1 MNTFF
6 IDKQKALAEDT
17 KDLNMEQEL
26 LQYADDDYKRMHDVD
41 GDGILDKLQ
50 KDEDGDGVY
59 DGPITTSQVLTKMID
74 RFAIFQCIFLFYVIA
89 LLVASYRI
97 NANEAHP
104 EVDYLRCSTT

>member
-6 IDKQKALAEDT
+6 IDKQKAEAEDT

-50 KDEDGDGVY
+50 KDEDGDGVVTLVLMEGGS
-59 DGPITTSQVLTKMID
+59 DVSPVDTT
-74 RFAIFQCIFLFYVIA
+74 AHACNA
-89 LLVASYRI
+89 L
-97 NANEAHP
+97 
-104 EVDYLRCSTT
+104 STGGRT